1 MITSHHRQ
9 ITESLCC
16 APETNIML
24 CPLYL
29 NFKKC
34 VCSIKLEQL
43 SWSENPKFAP
53 PFQGSLAAQHHEL
66 MMSRPHALL
75 ISERPVPGMQ
85 DSKGCLPKV
94 SFNIRLGT
102 SLEEEP
108 TACDEVPLTQPQ
120 SPRPPPSHSP
130 PAVHPGVLHT
140 KAVFFLPSTFLWDS
154 TLFFWVCSADPSH
167 C

>member
-1 MITSHHRQ
+1 MLTRLTEMITSHHRQ

-120 SPRPPPSHSP
+120 SPRPPPSP
-130 PAVHPGVLHT
+130 PANSSIKTESNLRIPGFSSQFHPCD
-140 KAVFFLPSTFLWDS
+140 FRWED
-154 TLFFWVCSADPSH
+154 
-167 C
+167 